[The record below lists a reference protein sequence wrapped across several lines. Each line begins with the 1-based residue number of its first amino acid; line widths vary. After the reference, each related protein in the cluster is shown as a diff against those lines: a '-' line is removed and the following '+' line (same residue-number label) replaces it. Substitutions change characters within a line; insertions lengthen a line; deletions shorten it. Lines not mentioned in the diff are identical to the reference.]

1 MANTKR
7 LNVNKYNEKVSK
19 QLEVFSK
26 IDTYMATLEMLPSFT
41 ESAIDFL
48 SRDSFSFTYSDSAL
62 GFIFN
67 ILHSL
72 GVDEEKLKEWI
83 VEILVYVLPTVEVGI
98 KASLLSSIKS
108 IISCNS
114 DPRIPLWLRKRI
126 TDSVY
131 TNIVHVFDESDK
143 RGLDI
148 NVDAIDPEGIL
159 DLSPF
164 TQPGM
169 AYYFGCTNEN
179 IHDTSIK
186 KVVSKYD
193 DGIKLDEVKVIGN
206 GNARTAKLVRADD
219 FNAFIWYVIH
229 KGNKQTPSKIIYNSE
244 IYGLKSIRIEG
255 DESTVYFID
264 RTSGNGVFELFT
276 TASQESNIIAGN
288 TFYFEDNPRNLYICI
303 KSKVTDDN
311 VVTGNTIV
319 PVSSDWFSC
328 NWYVDKSNYY
338 SSNLGFKQKKNR
350 NYKKE
355 KGICNLRYLKQSDYL
370 VPNENSNFENP
381 AYPNSLRFTILPKP
395 YVLLPGDV
403 NNNDTNNSG
412 GIKVNWRPIRIL
424 FDADGNPDQNGRYS
438 LISESYA
445 RDGHIIPQQILH
457 HPQNS
462 GDDIIYQ
469 VRGIVNGQYEDCTTL
484 TVNIKNGSYSI
495 DKNQQNYKKALVECY
510 PGLTVYEFNYDY
522 IMGMKLFDPKV
533 VCQKIFDNASNPR
546 YDAHFK
552 LTLNKTKDKKNRY
565 PFESERM
572 QIVEIVKEILDED
585 GDSDITDCFFRFS
598 NEQYDEMLRKT
609 EEIRYRQMPYNQG
622 YNEGLSVD
630 FTEVTK
636 ILEDFPE
643 DGSVEEQ
650 KAVISSALT
659 KACDIMGSR
668 ANTTVPSD
676 NSTIKIDF
684 LTDLLQ
690 QLAAAIID
698 SVLSPKVLMLL
709 VVNETLMGGQSG
721 KSLTTKD
728 LMKILKNVITAVV
741 REVRDLIIKKLLDYI
756 LEYLTPLA
764 LQIQEKILSE
774 QFADYMA
781 IIKLLLSA
789 LNKGVET
796 VSRVSSVI
804 SSMNSIIKDRLE
816 AESKYGDITEID
828 LPSILDNVDYADI
841 YPSENKDKEPTLNN
855 C

>member
-1 MANTKR
+1 MADTKI

-26 IDTYMATLEMLPSFT
+26 IDTTMAILEKLPSFT
-41 ESAIDFL
+41 DTAL
-48 SRDSFSFTYSDSAL
+48 SYINSNSFIYSDSAL
-62 GFIFN
+62 GFVFN

-98 KASLLSSIKS
+98 KASLLSNIKS

-131 TNIVHVFDESDK
+131 TNTVHLFDESDK

-169 AYYFGCTNEN
+169 SYYFGCTNEN
-179 IHDTSIK
+179 VSDTRIK

-193 DGIKLDEVKVIGN
+193 DGIKLDEVKVIGD
-206 GNARTAKLVRADD
+206 GNARTEKLVRADD

-229 KGNKQTPSKIIYNSE
+229 KGNKQNPSKIIYNSE

-276 TASQESNIIAGN
+276 TAPQESNIIAGN

-338 SSNLGFKQKKNR
+338 SSNLGFKEKKNR
-350 NYKKE
+350 NYSKE

-370 VPNENSNFENP
+370 TPKDNTHFVNP
-381 AYPNSLRFTILPKP
+381 SYPNSLRFTILPKP
-395 YVLLPGDV
+395 YVLLPGVTTVD
-403 NNNDTNNSG
+403 DEQK
-412 GIKVNWRPIRIL
+412 IKLNWRPIRLL

-445 RDGHIIPQQILH
+445 RDGHLIPQQILH
-457 HPQNS
+457 DARTD
-462 GDDIIYQ
+462 GDKIIYY
-469 VRGIVNGQYEDCTTL
+469 VRGIKPIGDEYGYVDCTTL
-484 TVNIKNGSYSI
+484 SVNIKTGKYEI
-495 DKNQQNYKKALVECY
+495 DKSSADYKKALVECY

-552 LTLNKTKDKKNRY
+552 LTLNKTKDKNNRY

-643 DGSVEEQ
+643 DGSAEEQ
-650 KAVISSALT
+650 KEVINRALT
-659 KACDIMGSR
+659 KACDIMGNR

-676 NSTIKIDF
+676 SSTIKVDF

-709 VVNETLMGGQSG
+709 VVNETLM
-721 KSLTTKD
+721 D
-728 LMKILKNVITAVV
+728 
-741 REVRDLIIKKLLDYI
+741 
-756 LEYLTPLA
+756 
-764 LQIQEKILSE
+764 
-774 QFADYMA
+774 
-781 IIKLLLSA
+781 
-789 LNKGVET
+789 
-796 VSRVSSVI
+796 
-804 SSMNSIIKDRLE
+804 
-816 AESKYGDITEID
+816 
-828 LPSILDNVDYADI
+828 
-841 YPSENKDKEPTLNN
+841 
-855 C
+855 

>member
-1 MANTKR
+1 MADTKKR
-7 LNVNKYNEKVSK
+7 LNVDKYNEKVSK

-26 IDTYMATLEMLPSFT
+26 IDTTMAILEKLPSFT
-41 ESAIDFL
+41 DTAL
-48 SRDSFSFTYSDSAL
+48 SYLNSNSFIYSDSAL
-62 GFIFN
+62 GFVFN

-98 KASLLSSIKS
+98 KASLLSNIKS

-126 TDSVY
+126 TDNVY
-131 TNIVHVFDESDK
+131 TNIVNAFDNTDK

-169 AYYFGCTNEN
+169 TYYFGCTDYSV
-179 IHDTSIK
+179 HDNSIK
-186 KVVSKYD
+186 NVVSKYD
-193 DGIKLDEVKVIGN
+193 DGIKLDEVKVIGD

-229 KGNKQTPSKIIYNSE
+229 KGNKQNPYSMTIGTEEGWEYLS
-244 IYGLKSIRIEG
+244 IEG
-255 DESTVYFID
+255 DNINYYID
-264 RTSGNGVFELFT
+264 AGSGNGVFEVRLKD
-276 TASQESNIIAGN
+276 ADIQRGVESNIVAGN

-311 VVTGNTIV
+311 VITGNTIV

-338 SSNLGFKQKKNR
+338 SSNLGFKEKKNR

-355 KGICNLRYLKQSDYL
+355 KGICNLRYLKQTDYDG
-370 VPNENSNFENP
+370 VVKTPS
-381 AYPNSLRFTILPKP
+381 YPNSLRFTILPKP
-395 YVLLPGDV
+395 YVLLPEAV
-403 NNNDTNNSG
+403 LVSNNQEQPEL
-412 GIKVNWRPIRIL
+412 KVNWRPIRLL
-424 FDADGNPDQNGRYS
+424 FDADGNSDQNGRYS
-438 LISESYA
+438 LISESYK
-445 RDGHIIPQQILH
+445 RDGDIIPDQILY
-457 HPQNS
+457 NARVD
-462 GDDIIYQ
+462 GDTIIYK

-484 TVNIKNGSYSI
+484 RVNTKNGSYSI

-533 VCQKIFDNASNPR
+533 VCQKIFDNASNPKF
-546 YDAHFK
+546 DAHFK
-552 LTLNKTKDKKNRY
+552 LTLNKTKDKCNRY

-636 ILEDFPE
+636 ILEGFPE

-650 KAVISSALT
+650 KAIINSALT
-659 KACDIMGSR
+659 KACDIMNSR
-668 ANTTVPSD
+668 GNTTVPSD
-676 NSTIKIDF
+676 NSAISVDF

-698 SVLSPKVLMLL
+698 SVLSPKVLMLFI
-709 VVNETLMGGQSG
+709 VNETLMGGQSS

-741 REVRDLIIKKLLDYI
+741 REVRDLIVKKLVDYI
-756 LEYLTPLA
+756 LEYLTPIA
-764 LQIQEKILSE
+764 LEIHAKILSE

-781 IIKLLLSA
+781 IIKLLLSSF
-789 LNKGVET
+789 NKGVET

-804 SSMNSIIKDRLE
+804 SSMNSIIKDRLGDVG
-816 AESKYGDITEID
+816 KYGDITEID
-828 LPSILDNVDYADI
+828 LPSILDNVNYADI